1 MKNSFPTPFILTYHA
16 GSMKKDNLLD
26 PIILLYEKVILPL
39 TIRRAKQVIC
49 SSNFIKKTILK
60 DFRSKTLVL
69 HPGVDLSI
77 FKPKRKIRSPKKTV
91 LFIGNSAN
99 MYKLK
104 GLEYLAA
111 AVRKIPGTTLKVVG
125 EKVKSKERGLKFL
138 GRKNHAELARE
149 IQNSDVVVL
158 PSLDDAESFGT
169 VLVEAMACK
178 IPVIGTRTGG
188 IVEVIEDKKDGLL
201 VKPRDSRGLEIAIKQ
216 ILSNPKLSKS
226 LKENGYKKIQKSL
239 N

>member
-1 MKNSFPTPFILTYHA
+1 MKRLNQKS
-16 GSMKKDNLLD
+16 G
-26 PIILLYEKVILPL
+26 VW
-39 TIRRAKQVIC
+39 
-49 SSNFIKKTILK
+49 NFW
-60 DFRSKTLVL
+60 V
-69 HPGVDLSI
+69 
-77 FKPKRKIRSPKKTV
+77 
-91 LFIGNSAN
+91 
-99 MYKLK
+99 
-104 GLEYLAA
+104 E
-111 AVRKIPGTTLKVVG
+111 
-125 EKVKSKERGLKFL
+125 
-138 GRKNHAELARE
+138 KNHAELARE

-239 N
+239 NWNVKVSETNKIFARAIS